1 MAISISLLNKLSMP
15 DLPRVNPHVL
25 GTGILGSVLLLG
37 LLRVLVFGDAS
48 AGQVNYVLAI
58 PPVGQTASLAENL
71 RAENSHGETPEPIIQ
86 IAGHEPRL
94 PGVDDPGV
102 GHNAHG
108 IKKPAA
114 ITLASS
120 SHGPAPDA
128 ALVEPGPGGMLPMI
142 AADGRRPADVYARPF
157 KLPAKSP
164 AIALIVGGLGLKK
177 STTLAAINDLPP
189 QVTLSFVPY
198 TRDLQDWINQARAAG
213 HEVMLELP
221 MEPFDYPQND
231 PGPQTL
237 LATVSAAENTRRLE
251 WLLSRAW
258 GYFAVT
264 NYMGSKFTASESAL
278 APVLRQLR
286 QRGVDFIYDGEARRS
301 SLSNVAN
308 TEHLRW
314 TTADRIIDTEPSS
327 TAIDEQLLHLEAIAI
342 QNGTALGAGFSW
354 PITMERLKVWT
365 ETVDMKGYVLV
376 PASAVL
382 RARNGNARIERPAE
396 DAAKMVASSGH

>member
-1 MAISISLLNKLSMP
+1 MAISISLLNKFSMP
-15 DLPRVNPHVL
+15 NLPRVNPHKL
-25 GTGILGSVLLLG
+25 GAGILGGVLLLG
-37 LLRVLVFGDAS
+37 LLRVLVFGDPN

-58 PPVGQTASLAENL
+58 PPIGHSASLAENL
-71 RAENSHGETPEPIIQ
+71 RGENGHGETAQPIIQ
-86 IAGHEPRL
+86 ISNHEPRL
-94 PGVDDPGV
+94 PGLDDPGI

-108 IKKPAA
+108 ATKHAD

-120 SHGPAPDA
+120 RHGPAPDA
-128 ALVEPGPGGMLPMI
+128 ALVEPGPGGVLPII

-278 APVLRQLR
+278 SPVLRQLR

-308 TEHLRW
+308 AEHLRW
-314 TTADRIIDTEPSS
+314 TTADRIVDTEPSA

-354 PITMERLKVWT
+354 PITMERLKSWT
-365 ETVDMKGYVLV
+365 ETVNMKGYELV

-382 RARNGNARIERPAE
+382 NARNGNARVERPAE
-396 DAAKMVASSGH
+396 KTSHMVASSGH